1 MKLSK
6 YFHYIE
12 MNNKYIAVFN
22 SILMQIIYVKKEKLD
37 DIKSFKKKKKKK
49 KIMIENGIYETTS
62 DMEDIYNVLK
72 TGIHKQA
79 KIPTI
84 MYLNVSTYCNL
95 ACKYCFIEN
104 SPLSS
109 QK

>member
-37 DIKSFKKKKKKK
+37 DIKSFKLSEDEKK
-49 KIMIENGIYETTS
+49 
-62 DMEDIYNVLK
+62 
-72 TGIHKQA
+72 Q
-79 KIPTI
+79 
-84 MYLNVSTYCNL
+84 
-95 ACKYCFIEN
+95 
-104 SPLSS
+104 
-109 QK
+109 